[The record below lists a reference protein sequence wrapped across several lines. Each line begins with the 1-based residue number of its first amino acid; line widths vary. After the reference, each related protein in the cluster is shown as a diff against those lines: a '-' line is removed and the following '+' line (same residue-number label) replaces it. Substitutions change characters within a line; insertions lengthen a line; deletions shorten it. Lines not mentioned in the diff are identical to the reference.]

1 MKIQLLK
8 VRNTEELKEFKNIEG
23 IFIYWKH
30 PRAFAAVKAAFGT
43 YEGKVGINIVPVANW
58 RQFKTITSK
67 DIPVY
72 VLADQNSV
80 QSAVLNGNNNTHIV
94 VDISNLEVT
103 SIPQEIEVIRMS
115 PDKYFAENP
124 DAVFVYNAQSIQ
136 AFDAV
141 LNIPPEHKRYYT
153 KINEA
158 KFLLNNENA
167 VLVLGMDV
175 PVKQVLFSALFRP
188 VPRIRVLIP
197 PKDED
202 KEEVDKVI
210 DVTDLFFE

>member
-1 MKIQLLK
+1 MKMQILK
-8 VRNTEELKEFKNIEG
+8 VRNEELKDFKNFEG
-23 IFIYWKH
+23 VFVYWKH

-43 YEGKVGINIVPVANW
+43 YEGKVGYINIVPVANW

-67 DIPVY
+67 NIPVY
-72 VLADQNSV
+72 VLADQNSI
-80 QSAVLNGNNNTHIV
+80 QSAVLNGNDNTYIV
-94 VDISNLEVT
+94 VDLSNLDIA
-103 SIPQEIEVIRMS
+103 SIPQEVEVIRMS
-115 PDKYFAENP
+115 PDKYVAENP

-141 LNIPPEHKRYYT
+141 LNIPPERKRYYS
-153 KINEA
+153 KVNEA

-197 PKDED
+197 PKDGD
-202 KEEVDKVI
+202 REEVDKVI
-210 DVTDLFFE
+210 DVTDLFE